1 MKIIKKLKTI
11 NDDWFFT
18 HPPSILRLLEIYI
31 RGDILVLLPFLT
43 LILLV
48 GFFSVRFMLVIYAV
62 FFTVRHFGE
71 MTYWLLKQFSDK
83 SYRPDDLGFKNLSN
97 EAIYVIYQLKA
108 VVKITIGI
116 SVIIFLLFFS

>member
-1 MKIIKKLKTI
+1 MKIIKKLKAI